1 MFYARDIFWLISF
14 LLRYFIKHI
23 HVGQAMLWLNSSLL
37 SYQDKGAGHSRREA
51 HGG

>member
-14 LLRYFIKHI
+14 SLRYFVKHI
-23 HVGQAMLWLNSSLL
+23 GQAMLWLNSSLL
-37 SYQDKGAGHSRREA
+37 SYQDKGAGHSRRKA